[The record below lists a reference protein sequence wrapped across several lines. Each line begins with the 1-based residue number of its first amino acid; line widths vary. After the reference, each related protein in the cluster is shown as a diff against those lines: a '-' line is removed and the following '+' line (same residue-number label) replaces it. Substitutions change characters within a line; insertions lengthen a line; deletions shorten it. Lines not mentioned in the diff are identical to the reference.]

1 MKKKV
6 LSLALALALCLG
18 LTVPAAAEEA
28 LKTVGIG
35 PAQITNV
42 LYFGNYL
49 DAIAANDPGLPI
61 ICRGPA
67 EISILEPAEEFNGLT
82 KQSYYEDKRD
92 YLQVLS
98 ADGTPLNEET
108 GYAAGSKIV
117 LEKSGLYVIH
127 ILLPEEIDPNLDPG
141 VDAHGSVPY
150 TYFIDI
156 YEPDEEAPSKD
167 PFNPFS
173 DVPHTSPYADGVKW
187 ATKTNITK
195 GKTETAFGPNDVCTV
210 SHILTFLYRAYTMY
224 DDVEVTGSEREAVLT
239 WAKENKL
246 IQDTKN
252 LDSPC
257 TRAMAMNF
265 MWKASGGPE
274 PSFPS
279 SFVDIPKNV
288 SYKQAVSWAVERKIT
303 SGTGD
308 GSTFSPNDSCT
319 RGQIVTFLFRDLF
332 DGGF

>member
-6 LSLALALALCLG
+6 LSLELALALCLG

-150 TYFIDI
+150 TYFR
-156 YEPDEEAPSKD
+156 
-167 PFNPFS
+167 N
-173 DVPHTSPYADGVKW
+173 
-187 ATKTNITK
+187 
-195 GKTETAFGPNDVCTV
+195 CLV
-210 SHILTFLYRAYTMY
+210 S
-224 DDVEVTGSEREAVLT
+224 
-239 WAKENKL
+239 
-246 IQDTKN
+246 IQLPRN
-252 LDSPC
+252 
-257 TRAMAMNF
+257 A
-265 MWKASGGPE
+265 
-274 PSFPS
+274 
-279 SFVDIPKNV
+279 I
-288 SYKQAVSWAVERKIT
+288 
-303 SGTGD
+303 
-308 GSTFSPNDSCT
+308 
-319 RGQIVTFLFRDLF
+319 
-332 DGGF
+332 

>member
-1 MKKKV
+1 
-6 LSLALALALCLG
+6 
-18 LTVPAAAEEA
+18 
-28 LKTVGIG
+28 
-35 PAQITNV
+35 
-42 LYFGNYL
+42 
-49 DAIAANDPGLPI
+49 
-61 ICRGPA
+61 
-67 EISILEPAEEFNGLT
+67 
-82 KQSYYEDKRD
+82 
-92 YLQVLS
+92 
-98 ADGTPLNEET
+98 
-108 GYAAGSKIV
+108 
-117 LEKSGLYVIH
+117 
-127 ILLPEEIDPNLDPG
+127 
-141 VDAHGSVPY
+141 
-150 TYFIDI
+150 
-156 YEPDEEAPSKD
+156 
-167 PFNPFS
+167 
-173 DVPHTSPYADGVKW
+173 
-187 ATKTNITK
+187 
-195 GKTETAFGPNDVCTV
+195 
-210 SHILTFLYRAYTMY
+210 MY

-265 MWKASGGPE
+265 MWKASGCPE